1 MFNKTVC
8 KCAVL
13 KITVIMTV
21 ITSFFLVGCGNDQN
35 YKREI
40 DGNEDYLNSP
50 SLKPLVIPQG
60 INIPTEAAD
69 FYVYPVET
77 KGAVGKL
84 VDIRPPL
91 LPIPTIVDA
100 YANYSNGVATLNAP
114 ANSGVWSS
122 ITTTLNR
129 KNIPISSSDNNTIR
143 TANAFILSDDEQQT
157 VQASYVIQRHT
168 IGGAET
174 ITVALNSLT
183 RGAEDLS
190 SNPLEVQRY
199 VVTLFN
205 AIMDDA
211 APPSARIPTNELKGN
226 EKQEETN
233 SASELLKDLKD
244 N

>member
-1 MFNKTVC
+1 MFNKTV
-8 KCAVL
+8 L
-13 KITVIMTV
+13 KSTVTKKTVILATV
-21 ITSFFLVGCGNDQN
+21 AALFLVGCGNDVN
-35 YKREI
+35 YKREVE
-40 DGNEDYLNSP
+40 GNDDYLNSP
-50 SLKPLVIPQG
+50 TLKPLIVPQG
-60 INIPTEAAD
+60 VSVPAEAAD
-69 FYVYPVET
+69 FYVYAT
-77 KGAVGKL
+77 KTEGGALGKQ

-91 LPIPTIVDA
+91 LPIPTVADA
-100 YANYSNGVATLNAP
+100 YANYSNGIVTLNAP

-122 ITTTLNR
+122 IPNTLNR

-168 IGGAET
+168 MGGAET

-183 RGAEDLS
+183 RGVEDLS

-199 VVTLFN
+199 VITLFN

-211 APPSARIPTNELKGN
+211 APPSARVAPAK
-226 EKQEETN
+226 EESDSKDAN
-233 SASELLKDLKD
+233 SKPEDAKSD